1 MSFFA
6 DTIEREP
13 QIGFYVPDFLIE
25 VEGKP
30 LDPTTKGDVLS
41 IKLTLEVEKIASATV
56 KLNNWNDQSREF
68 KYSDSTGLDAGHRVR
83 LKLGYVG
90 KLVALLEGQINS
102 LAPDFPEK
110 GASTLTIGVL
120 DKLQLLKDRSPAD
133 DDQRQFLKLTDGEIA
148 KRIAKR
154 NNLETDIDP
163 GGVVRNEEV
172 QAKRD
177 DATFLMELARRN
189 NFECY
194 IYVDGNGKD
203 KLRFGASALREE
215 HKLEWGRSLRSF
227 VPTLT
232 LSGQYNKVTVRGW
245 DQDKKEVLVGIA
257 DLESVK
263 ARLGK
268 DSPEVS
274 RISAAGRQEVVTGAE
289 LKSQEDANNQA
300 HDLLMSRI
308 KVFTTGKASLIGRA
322 DIRPG
327 DTAHIAGVGKRFNG
341 TYDVFKVEHMLDDK
355 GFSTG
360 IELRNHRPD
369 RETAK

>member
-13 QIGFYVPDFLIE
+13 EIGFYAPDFLIE

-41 IKLTLEVEKIASATV
+41 IKITLEIEKIASATV
-56 KLNNWNDQSREF
+56 KLSNWDDQKGEF
-68 KYSDSTGLDAGHRVR
+68 KYSDSDGLDANNRVH

-90 KLVALLEGQINS
+90 KLVSLLEGQINS

-110 GASTLTIGVL
+110 GASTLTVGVL
-120 DKLQLLKDRSPAD
+120 DKLQKLKDRSPVKD
-133 DDQRQFLKLTDGEIA
+133 EQRQFLKLTDGEIA
-148 KRIAKR
+148 ERIAKR

-163 GGVVRNEEV
+163 GGVVRAEEV

-177 DATFLMELARRN
+177 DATFLIELARRN
-189 NFECY
+189 NFDCY
-194 IYVDGNGKD
+194 IYVDDKGRD
-203 KLRFGASALREE
+203 KLRFGAPLPHQE

-232 LSGQYNKVTVRGW
+232 MSGQYNKVTVRGW
-245 DQDKKEVLVGIA
+245 NQDKKEVLIGVA
-257 DLESVK
+257 DLDSVK

-268 DSPEVS
+268 DAPELA
-274 RISAAGRQEVVTGAE
+274 RITAAGRQEVVTGAE
-289 LKSQEDANNQA
+289 LKNQEDADNQA
-300 HDLLMSRI
+300 HDLLMSRL
-308 KVFTTGKASLIGRA
+308 KVFTTAKASLIGRA

-327 DTAHIAGVGKRFNG
+327 DTAHIAGVGTRFNG
-341 TYDVFKVEHMLDDK
+341 TYEVFKVEHTLDDK
-355 GFSTG
+355 GFSTA
-360 IELRNHRPD
+360 IELRDHHPD
-369 RETAK
+369 KGKAK